1 MNMKLFQIYVFDILY
16 ILNFIE
22 VRPITSEWMAMKRR
36 RASLI
41 LSTSILLELSPDA
54 IFNSLLESGIKLPVS
69 EFTYSLGENTPKT
82 IETLIGPPLKNLDE
96 AVDAIG
102 KFIRNQKYRVI
113 QDNIEKTE
121 SKNKPKTP
129 EKPLKLTTAELLK
142 QGLDEYEK
150 NLAKE
155 SKNKQS
161 EDLKPSKK
169 SDQSEKAKKEYK
181 TPKTKIKKDEL

>member
-1 MNMKLFQIYVFDILY
+1 M
-16 ILNFIE
+16 E
-22 VRPITSEWMAMKRR
+22 MKRR

-41 LSTSILLELSPDA
+41 LSTSILLELNPDA

-82 IETLIGPPLKNLDE
+82 IETLIGPPLKNFDE

-102 KFIRNQKYRVI
+102 KFIRDQKFRVI
-113 QDNIEKTE
+113 QDNIEKTG
-121 SKNKPKTP
+121 SKRKPKTP
-129 EKPLKLTTAELLK
+129 EKPLKRTTAELLK

-150 NLAKE
+150 KLAKE
-155 SKNKQS
+155 SKNEES
-161 EDLKPSKK
+161 EDVKPSKK
-169 SDQSEKAKKEYK
+169 SDQSEKAKNEYK

>member
-1 MNMKLFQIYVFDILY
+1 M
-16 ILNFIE
+16 E
-22 VRPITSEWMAMKRR
+22 MKRR

-54 IFNSLLESGIKLPVS
+54 IFNSLLDSGIKLPVS
-69 EFTYSLGENTPKT
+69 EFSYSLGENTPKT
-82 IETLIGPPLKNLDE
+82 IENLIGPPLKNLDE

-121 SKNKPKTP
+121 SKKKPKTP
-129 EKPLKLTTAELLK
+129 EKPVKLTTAELLK
-142 QGLDEYEK
+142 QGLHEYEK
-150 NLAKE
+150 TLAKE

-169 SDQSEKAKKEYK
+169 SDQSEKAKNEYK
-181 TPKTKIKKDEL
+181 TPKTTIEKDEL